1 MKRQKTDSFAEFSY
15 GHSPKLS
22 PKEDYV
28 IYSISKADLEDNC
41 YKTNL
46 YAYNIEENFN
56 FQLTS
61 SNKDSSF
68 IFLDDYTILLSS
80 SREKKDKKSAFY
92 KLSLKGGEAS
102 HLFDIELAVSKIIKL
117 EEGKFLV
124 RGSKFAD
131 RNEGYHEID
140 RLPFWLNGAGF
151 TYDSHHKLYI
161 YDQKADKLE
170 ELFENDDRRIG
181 DVKFFEDENILL
193 YTYSDDDPNNFYSK
207 LHLYDLSKKEDRLIL
222 DRDIAISYFGLVG
235 DQVVYVGNDMK
246 SGGINQDSFVYAID
260 LDGSN
265 DRRISKDDFD
275 MSFYNSTGTDL
286 RYGGG
291 NQVLFEN
298 DKMYFVSTVRDH
310 AQLYSIDLEGNVE
323 DVVTDKKTVEAF
335 DIGED
340 RLVYT
345 SFDGNDL
352 VEVFLRDG
360 LGNKDDLKITNLS
373 ESFNKYDISDI
384 EHFTF
389 ENDGI
394 EFDGYVIKPL
404 GYIEGKKYPGLLEIH
419 GGPKTVYSTMV
430 HHEMQVLASQGY
442 FVFFTNPRGSSGR
455 GVEFSDIRGK
465 YGTIDYDDLM
475 KFTDLVLEKYSDIDQ
490 ENIGV
495 LGGSYGGFMTNW
507 IISHTNRFKAANT
520 QRCITNWT
528 SFYGVSDIGYYFA
541 PDQNASSLYDNFDL
555 LWEKSPIKHFD
566 KVETPT
572 LIIHSDQDY
581 RCPLEQGIQAFT
593 VLKTRDIDT
602 KLVIFNGENHDLS
615 RSGKPKNRVK
625 RLEEIVSWFNSRMEN
640 PYAIEEEKTEENKE
654 KNEEKE

>member
-1 MKRQKTDSFAEFSY
+1 MKRLKTNSFTEFSY

-28 IYSISKADLEDNC
+28 IYSVSNADLEDNN

-46 YAYNIEENFN
+46 YAYNIGEGST
-56 FQLTS
+56 FQLTA

-80 SREKKDKKSAFY
+80 SRDKKDKKSSFY

-102 HLFDIELAVSKIIKL
+102 HLFDLDLAVSKIIKL
-117 EEGKFLV
+117 EDGKFLV

-131 RNEGYHEID
+131 RNEGYHEIN

-151 TYDSHHKLYI
+151 TYDSHHKLYF
-161 YDQKADKLE
+161 YDQKEDKLE
-170 ELFENDDRRIG
+170 ELFENDTRIIG
-181 DVKFFEDENILL
+181 DVKFFEDKNLL
-193 YTYSDDDPNNFYSK
+193 IYTWSDDDPNNFYNK
-207 LHLYDLSKKEDRLIL
+207 INAYDLAKKEDRLIL
-222 DRDIAISYFGLVG
+222 DKEISISYFGLI
-235 DQVVYVGNDMK
+235 DEKLVYVGNDMK
-246 SGGINQDSFVYAID
+246 SGGINQDSFVYAVS
-260 LDGSN
+260 LDGKD
-265 DRRISKDDFD
+265 DRKISKDNFD
-275 MSFYNSTGTDL
+275 MDFHNSTGTDL

-291 NQVLFEN
+291 SQLLF
-298 DKMYFVSTVRDH
+298 KGQKLYFISTVRDH
-310 AQLYSIDLEGNVE
+310 AQLYSIDLKGDVE
-323 DVVTDKKTVEAF
+323 EVVTDKKTVEAF
-335 DIGED
+335 DIGNEK
-340 RLVYT
+340 LAYT
-345 SFDGNDL
+345 SFDGNNL
-352 VEVFLRDG
+352 VEVFLRQD
-360 LGNKDDLKITNLS
+360 LSNKDDIKITNLS
-373 ESFNKYDISDI
+373 ESFNQYDLSDI

-404 GYIEGKKYPGLLEIH
+404 GYIQGKKYPGLLEIH

-455 GVEFSDIRGK
+455 GVKFSDIRGK
-465 YGTIDYDDLM
+465 YGTIDYHDLM
-475 KFTDLVLEKYSDIDQ
+475 KFTDLVLEKYPDIDG

-528 SFYGVSDIGYYFA
+528 SFYGVSDIGYYFT
-541 PDQNASSLYDNFDL
+541 PDQNASSLYENFDL

-593 VLKTRDIDT
+593 VLKTRGIDT

-615 RSGKPKNRVK
+615 RSGKPKNRIK
-625 RLEEIVSWFNSRMEN
+625 RLDEIVDWFNGHLHN
-640 PYAIEEEKTEENKE
+640 PYALKKEDEKENKE
-654 KNEEKE
+654 N